1 MRERGIWRRVDRRVA
16 GDVALWAVLAAP
28 VVYARLTP
36 PYERYV
42 VPLLVGS
49 VLLLAAAVAVGRRLP
64 AVAVVLVLLG
74 SVADG
79 NFVFALLAFSYLAG
93 RRGERA
99 APAGV
104 LFAVVATGG
113 TVLHLVLLD
122 TGMATWFLLSCVLLG
137 AGVFPWLVGRYRRQ
151 QQALVLAGWEHAE
164 AVEREQRGA
173 AERIRLRERARIAQE
188 MHDSLGHELSLIAL
202 RAAALEVAGDLD
214 PRHRSAAGELRASV
228 AAATERLHRII
239 GVLREADA
247 PASTRPAGESV
258 ADLVDGAREA
268 GMAVCLRRAPEAADL
283 PEPTAHAA
291 HRVVRE
297 ALTNAARYAPG
308 APVTV
313 TITGVAD
320 RVEVRVVNAAP
331 PAGPLPGPPSHG
343 SGLVALRERVRL
355 AGGTLDAGPTG
366 DGGFAVSARLPLAP
380 ADATSPAG
388 PARLPS
394 PPSGASSA
402 GVAATGVAAAVG
414 ATDRGGSGRAARR
427 WEGGPSDVPGVA
439 RQRLQDARRGVRRS
453 LLAAL
458 AAPPAVALLLSL
470 AYYPVV
476 TTGAVLDGPAVERM
490 RIGTPRSELA
500 GLPRR
505 QVEPPPDQPAP
516 AGGATCEY
524 YTDGNFPLAQ
534 PTWRLCFLDG
544 RLTSKERTTT

>member
-1 MRERGIWRRVDRRVA
+1 MRERGIWRRLDRRVA

-28 VVYARLTP
+28 VAYARLTP

-74 SVADG
+74 SVVDG
-79 NFVFALLAFSYLAG
+79 NFVFALLVFSYLAG

-104 LFAVVATGG
+104 LFAVVAAGG

-214 PRHRSAAGELRASV
+214 PRHRAAAGELRASV
-228 AAATERLHRII
+228 AGATERLHRII
-239 GVLREADA
+239 GVLREADT
-247 PASTRPAGESV
+247 PASIRPAGESV

-268 GMAVCLRRAPEAADL
+268 GMAVGLRRGPEAADL
-283 PEPTAHAA
+283 PELTAHAA

-313 TITGVAD
+313 TVTGVDD
-320 RVEVRVVNAAP
+320 RVEVRVVNAPP

-343 SGLVALRERVRL
+343 SGLLALRERVRL
-355 AGGTLDAGPTG
+355 AGGTLDAGPAG
-366 DGGFAVSARLPLAP
+366 DGGFAVAARLPLTSAADGRPAAP
-380 ADATSPAG
+380 RPGEGADGLRAG
-388 PARLPS
+388 TPGRL
-394 PPSGASSA
+394 
-402 GVAATGVAAAVG
+402 
-414 ATDRGGSGRAARR
+414 R
-427 WEGGPSDVPGVA
+427 
-439 RQRLQDARRGVRRS
+439 DARRGVRRS

-458 AAPPAVALLLSL
+458 AAPPAAALLLSL

-476 TTGAVLDGPAVERM
+476 TTGAVLDGPAFERM
-490 RIGTPRSELA
+490 RIGTPRSELS

-505 QVEPPPDQPAP
+505 QVEPPPDAP
-516 AGGATCEY
+516 AATGGATCEY

-534 PTWRLCFLDG
+534 PTWRLCFADG
-544 RLTSKERTTT
+544 RLTSKGRTTT